1 MKNVYAKICQ
11 SVGRRSSTVRFEMSK
26 TKKTNTT
33 KMTKMT
39 SPMEDDLTE
48 DELTDGTL
56 PEQLK
61 TT

>member
-1 MKNVYAKICQ
+1 
-11 SVGRRSSTVRFEMSK
+11 MSK